1 MAFGCPDSDDDFIV
15 VDGGDDP
22 TLLLSG
28 GTMFTTGI
36 RSSGTTG
43 GGRLMVWVHG
53 VKAKAAWD
61 CMQLMSPFAAEAA
74 TTITS
79 FCEWLAAS
87 LTESYAVSA
96 ITDVRSDVLSV
107 SLALF
112 RVPQACCMSLIVY
125 GLA

>member
-1 MAFGCPDSDDDFIV
+1 VAFGCPDSDDDFIV

-22 TLLLSG
+22 TLLLPG
-28 GTMFTTGI
+28 GTMFTI

-43 GGRLMVWVHG
+43 VGRLMVWVHG
-53 VKAKAAWD
+53 VKAMAAWD

-87 LTESYAVSA
+87 LTESHAVSA
-96 ITDVRSDVLSV
+96 ITDVRCDVTCCQCHWRCSV
-107 SLALF
+107 SLRLA
-112 RVPQACCMSLIVY
+112 ACH
-125 GLA
+125 

>member
-22 TLLLSG
+22 TLLLPG
-28 GTMFTTGI
+28 GTMFTI

-43 GGRLMVWVHG
+43 VGRLMVWVHG
-53 VKAKAAWD
+53 VKAMAAWD

-96 ITDVRSDVLSV
+96 ITDVSCDVLSV

>member
-1 MAFGCPDSDDDFIV
+1 MAFGCPDSDDDFIL

-22 TLLLSG
+22 RLLLPG
-28 GTMFTTGI
+28 GTMFTI

-43 GGRLMVWVHG
+43 VGRLMVWVHG
-53 VKAKAAWD
+53 VKAMAAWD

-87 LTESYAVSA
+87 LTESHAVSA
-96 ITDVRSDVLSV
+96 ITDVSCDVLSV